1 MNEELI
7 KKCLKMPD
15 VPLDADGDYTICYLQ
30 EREDAGYLFVHIAG
44 WQASIFFT
52 PEQALTLSDI
62 LASWRSDLEAMR
74 VAQITEQAQREQTQ
88 RDRINALKAR
98 YREAVT
104 AWQEAGGVGAC
115 PTFEEIA
122 MQSQLVEVPLF
133 PPSTVG
139 FNKDTPCLDL
149 LRRQ

>member
-7 KKCLKMPD
+7 KKCLKIPD

-30 EREDAGYLFVHIAG
+30 GREDADHLFVHIAG
-44 WQASIFFT
+44 WQTSVFLT

-62 LASWRSDLEAMR
+62 LASWQPDLEVMR
-74 VAQITEQAQREQTQ
+74 NAQITDQAQREQMQ
-88 RDRINALKAR
+88 RDRINELKAR
-98 YREAVT
+98 HSDAVT
-104 AWQEAGGVGAC
+104 AWQEAGSVGAC

-122 MQSQLVEVPLF
+122 IQSQLVEVPLF